1 MTVKLASRVACLT
14 STLVLVASFSNAA
27 LLLSFARV
35 FPGDFSPDG
44 AAQDSFIGSS
54 SANASLISNFGGS
67 TFSGEARS
75 SSEFGV
81 MRAFVTTTMTN
92 FQPQSFRSICTPDPN
107 HFCGQDPVAASS
119 GFEDTLTISGGTGVG
134 FLGLG
139 FDVTGTTDVTTT
151 SSDSIQGAQ
160 GALSVF
166 DGSFQ
171 NGTFL
176 FGPGFF
182 NSTTVVGAVPFIYGT
197 PFTFSVSE
205 RRRRVMKSMS
215 MLFSSLRFA

>member
-1 MTVKLASRVACLT
+1 
-14 STLVLVASFSNAA
+14 
-27 LLLSFARV
+27 
-35 FPGDFSPDG
+35 
-44 AAQDSFIGSS
+44 
-54 SANASLISNFGGS
+54 
-67 TFSGEARS
+67 
-75 SSEFGV
+75 

-197 PFTFSVSE
+197 PFTFSVVLEAFAPVNDSRE
-205 RRRRVMKSMS
+205 TSNYDFSGTADYENTAKLSLFGVFADAALQTEVTGAAVATESGTDYSKLASVPEPSTLFLLGTGLLGLVGYARRKNW
-215 MLFSSLRFA
+215 